1 MVRQAPLSH
10 HRAATADNS
19 GNAVGRQMH
28 VLEAHT
34 GVNSEVIDTLLALL
48 DDGLNGEMSDY
59 GGAEQCAMALSA
71 TLSALE
77 GAGNIDQDSLK
88 QVTVALDAIYLS
100 LEDEDTYRPEQF
112 LAALSEYRIAF
123 TDN

>member
-1 MVRQAPLSH
+1 MRSALPNISTQLRGH
-10 HRAATADNS
+10 EFTAADSRKIA
-19 GNAVGRQMH
+19 
-28 VLEAHT
+28 
-34 GVNSEVIDTLLALL
+34 LALL

-88 QVTVALDAIYLS
+88 QVTVALDALYLS